1 MSATQQPK
9 VSIIIVNRNGRKW
22 LPNLLDSIRNQEY
35 KNIEI
40 FFVDNQSTDDSYSF
54 VRQNYHEMIVIQ
66 NGGNFGFGKSA
77 NAGARAATGEFLIF
91 LNEDM
96 MLHKQM
102 ITNLLKCYTMHE
114 NVAIV
119 VAKEVDYDDHK
130 IVNTRGYLF
139 DLLGNGRPN
148 QKKHWTYSEK
158 FFYAPGA
165 PCFIKKTIF
174 DILGGFE
181 ESFFLYYE
189 DVDLSWK
196 ARLMGYN
203 IFFCEDAI
211 IYHKGAGTTNRQS
224 DFTFFITR
232 RNALYLLSK
241 NYSLA
246 ILYFIIPLYFIQA
259 LLNSFFSVI
268 FELNSRYIYI
278 YPKVFLNVLRR
289 LPELKIKRKL
299 IQKKRVVNDFYIIRS
314 MSPYYLGPFPLN
326 LINQPIRL
334 LIKMFKYEKK

>member
-1 MSATQQPK
+1 M
-9 VSIIIVNRNGRKW
+9 RF
-22 LPNLLDSIRNQEY
+22 
-35 KNIEI
+35 

-148 QKKHWTYSEK
+148 QK
-158 FFYAPGA
+158 
-165 PCFIKKTIF
+165 
-174 DILGGFE
+174 
-181 ESFFLYYE
+181 
-189 DVDLSWK
+189 
-196 ARLMGYN
+196 N
-203 IFFCEDAI
+203 IG
-211 IYHKGAGTTNRQS
+211 H
-224 DFTFFITR
+224 
-232 RNALYLLSK
+232 
-241 NYSLA
+241 
-246 ILYFIIPLYFIQA
+246 
-259 LLNSFFSVI
+259 
-268 FELNSRYIYI
+268 
-278 YPKVFLNVLRR
+278 
-289 LPELKIKRKL
+289 
-299 IQKKRVVNDFYIIRS
+299 IQKIFLCSRSAVFY
-314 MSPYYLGPFPLN
+314 
-326 LINQPIRL
+326 
-334 LIKMFKYEKK
+334 